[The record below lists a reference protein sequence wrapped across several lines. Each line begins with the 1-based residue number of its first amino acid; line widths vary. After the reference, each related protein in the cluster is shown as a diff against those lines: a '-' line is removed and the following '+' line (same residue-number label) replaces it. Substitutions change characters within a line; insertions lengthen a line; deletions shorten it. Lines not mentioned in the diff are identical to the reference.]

1 MKLACLQENLAQGL
15 NKVKKAVATRSTLPV
30 LANVM
35 LSTDNGRLKLSATD
49 LEIGINCWIRAKV
62 EEDGATTV
70 PACSF
75 IDLVNFLPSERI
87 ELELVEKTETLKLVC
102 GRTKANFK
110 GISATEFPILP
121 VAESAI
127 PLNTDLFQE
136 MVKQVSIAAAK
147 DESRPVLAGIL
158 LGFKQDKLTMA
169 AADGLRLSARSVH
182 SAKLNDFGEPGSLIV
197 PATALEEAARLGS
210 TGLDLRDNQI
220 IFQGEGF
227 NLVSQ
232 LIAGKF
238 PDYGQII
245 PKEFSTEVTIGTA
258 LFLSACKRVQI
269 FAREGANI
277 AKLEIS
283 PGSIEIL
290 ANSTEYGDSQEI
302 IPTATSGEPL
312 SIGINVKYL
321 IEALSVIPTE
331 NTILRMNSSSSP
343 ILIKPDDED
352 LDLTIVIMPMHTSQ

>member
-1 MKLACLQENLAQGL
+1 MKLSCLQENLAKGL
-15 NKVKKAVATRSTLPV
+15 SVVGRAVATRSTLPV

-49 LEIGINCWIRAKV
+49 LEIGINCWIGAKV
-62 EEDGATTV
+62 EEEGATTV
-70 PACSF
+70 PARTF
-75 IDLVNFLPSERI
+75 IDLVNSLPAEVV
-87 ELELVEKTETLKLVC
+87 ELELVEKTETLKLKC
-102 GRTKANFK
+102 GHTKANFK
-110 GISATEFPILP
+110 GMNAGEFPIIP
-121 VAESAI
+121 VAENAI
-127 PLNTDLFQE
+127 ALPADLFQE
-136 MVKQVSIAAAK
+136 MIKQVSMAAAK
-147 DESRPVLAGIL
+147 DESRPVLTGL
-158 LGFKQDKLTMA
+158 LLKFEQDKLTLA
-169 AADGLRLSARSVH
+169 AADGFRLSVRSA
-182 SAKLNDFGEPGSLIV
+182 SLNVFGEDKNIII
-197 PATALEEAARLGS
+197 PAKSLEEAARLGS
-210 TGLDLRDNQI
+210 SELQLNDNQA
-220 IFQGEGF
+220 IFQGEDF

-232 LIAGKF
+232 LIEGKF

-245 PKEFSTEVTIGTA
+245 PKEFSTEVTVETA

-283 PGSIEIL
+283 PGSIEVL
-290 ANSTEYGDSQEI
+290 ADSTEYGNSQEI

-352 LDLTIVIMPMHTSQ
+352 LDLTIVIMPIAHT